1 MRVKGTG
8 WFKGKPNIARQPVL
22 ISPKIKENTYLTPKA
37 CKSPWIFPEVVRNR
51 PCDYLPLSTS
61 LINIYFFPQ
70 ISTFCNNFY
79 KSFPKERSMEIQ
91 KGGDIPIC
99 TDDSFCYTEANTASL
114 VVQLVK
120 NSPAKQE
127 ISVQFLGQ
135 EDPLEKG

>member
-1 MRVKGTG
+1 
-8 WFKGKPNIARQPVL
+8 
-22 ISPKIKENTYLTPKA
+22 
-37 CKSPWIFPEVVRNR
+37 
-51 PCDYLPLSTS
+51 
-61 LINIYFFPQ
+61 
-70 ISTFCNNFY
+70 
-79 KSFPKERSMEIQ
+79 MEIQ

-135 EDPLEKG
+135 EDLQKEQATHSSVPGLPLWLSW